1 MQFNCRFVRA
11 VAYRWLAKWLFG
23 CMGWENTR
31 PLPACLSHDLRNRYG
46 STHVQGYESGQERAN
61 TAYKTVC
68 MILGLPVIY
77 ICADILNTFCVPTY
91 TH

>member
-1 MQFNCRFVRA
+1 MQFNCRYVRA
-11 VAYRWLAKWLFG
+11 VGYRWLAKWLFG

-61 TAYKTVC
+61 TAQQTL
-68 MILGLPVIY
+68 I
-77 ICADILNTFCVPTY
+77 
-91 TH
+91 